1 MQPAELRRL
10 KGLCICARQTPEQ
23 LPRLQDLSVY
33 SWLECRPDD
42 LYSPTQ
48 FALRDLG
55 ELMPRS
61 LLEYL
66 GFWRHQLP
74 AWEALDNGFH
84 SLAWYRITA
93 RPMQVGAHRLH
104 PGVAL
109 LVAVLDAVLALC
121 RLAWHKSAAQSMQIG
136 LPNMWLVSSAQEPHR
151 NLKC

>member
-1 MQPAELRRL
+1 MQLSCVCMLCLQELVKVQPAALRML
-10 KGLCICARQTPEQ
+10 KDFCICARQTPAQ
-23 LPRLQDLSVY
+23 LPCLQDLSVY
-33 SWLECRPDD
+33 SWLDCRPDD

-84 SLAWYRITA
+84 SLAWYKITA
-93 RPMQVGAHRLH
+93 RPMQVGAHQLH
-104 PGVAL
+104 L
-109 LVAVLDAVLALC
+109 ELHC
-121 RLAWHKSAAQSMQIG
+121 
-136 LPNMWLVSSAQEPHR
+136 
-151 NLKC
+151 

>member
-1 MQPAELRRL
+1 MQQAALRML
-10 KGLCICARQTPEQ
+10 KDFCICARQTPAQ
-23 LPRLQDLSVY
+23 LPCLQDLSVY
-33 SWLECRPDD
+33 SWLDCRPDD

-84 SLAWYRITA
+84 SLAWYKITA
-93 RPMQVGAHRLH
+93 RPMQVGAHQLH
-104 PGVAL
+104 FRVAL
-109 LVAVLDAVLALC
+109 LTAMLDAVLASC
-121 RLAWHKSAAQSMQIG
+121 RLAWHKIAAQPLQMG
-136 LPNMWLVSSAQEPHR
+136 LHIM
-151 NLKC
+151 